1 MSEKLDLKTL
11 NKELESKSPQERIQ
25 WAIDRYA
32 PNIATTSS
40 FGADASVMLHLTN
53 SVYPGIRVF
62 FLETGFHFKE
72 TLEFRDSMIEKY
84 NLNIINLTCEMGH
97 EKFLEQYGPLH
108 QSDAEKCC
116 YINKVKPLE
125 EALSKV
131 GAWFSGIRR
140 SQSKTRAE
148 IKYVE
153 EYMTD
158 IYKFNPIADWD
169 KEDVAQ
175 YIQANNLPVHPLK
188 EKGFLSIGCQP
199 CTRAVK
205 PGEDPRAGRWDSS
218 DKTECGIH
226 IRKQNP

>member
-1 MSEKLDLKTL
+1 MSQKVLDLKKL
-11 NKELESKSPQERIQ
+11 NIELASKTPHERIQ
-25 WAIDRYA
+25 WAVDHFA

-72 TLEFRDSMIEKY
+72 TLEFRDVMIEKY
-84 NLNIINLTCEMGH
+84 KLNVVNLTAEMGH
-97 EKFLEQYGPLH
+97 EKFLKQYGELH
-108 QSDAEKCC
+108 QTDPEKCC

-131 GAWFSGIRR
+131 DAWFAGIRR
-140 SQSKTRAE
+140 SQAKTRAD

-153 EYMTD
+153 DYMPG
-158 IYKFNPIADWD
+158 IYKFNPIADWVQAD
-169 KEDVAQ
+169 VENYIKENQ
-175 YIQANNLPVHPLK
+175 LPAHPLK
-188 EKGFLSIGCQP
+188 GKGFLSIGCQP

-205 PGEDPRAGRWDSS
+205 PGEDPRAGRWDNSE
-218 DKTECGIH
+218 KTECGIH
-226 IRKQNP
+226 VRRS

>member
-1 MSEKLDLKTL
+1 MSSEKLNLDTL
-11 NKELESKSPQERIQ
+11 NKELEAKSPQERIQ
-25 WAIDRYA
+25 WAVDRFA

-53 SVYPGIRVF
+53 SVHPGIKVF

-72 TLEFRDSMIEKY
+72 TLDFRDQMVEKY
-84 NLNIINLTCEMGH
+84 KLNVVDLTADMGH
-97 EKFLEQYGPLH
+97 EKFLEKYGELH
-108 QSDAEKCC
+108 QSDPEKCC

-131 GAWFSGIRR
+131 DAWFSGIRR
-140 SQSKTRAE
+140 GQAKTRAD

-153 EYMTD
+153 DYMPG
-158 IYKFNPIADWD
+158 IYKFNPIADWNKD
-169 KEDVAQ
+169 DVAH
-175 YIQANNLPVHPLK
+175 YIKENDLPVHPLK
-188 EKGFLSIGCQP
+188 SKGFLSIGCQP

-218 DKTECGIH
+218 EKTECGIH
-226 IRKQNP
+226 VRKK